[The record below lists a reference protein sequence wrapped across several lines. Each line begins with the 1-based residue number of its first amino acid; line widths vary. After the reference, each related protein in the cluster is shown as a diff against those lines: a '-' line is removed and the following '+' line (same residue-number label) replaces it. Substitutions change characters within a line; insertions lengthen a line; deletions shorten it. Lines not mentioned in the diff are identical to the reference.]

1 MNRVGVVPELLRWA
15 LERSGRKSD
24 YLHKRFPQLKAWE
37 RGSALPTFR
46 QLEDFARAT
55 YTPIGY
61 LLLREPPND
70 SLPIADLRTVGD
82 EPLRRPSPN
91 LLDTVYAMQRRQAWM
106 RDELII
112 EYESPP
118 LSFVGQF
125 AFTDEPLKVADNI
138 RETLGLEPGWASHNP
153 DWESAQRFLRDK
165 IERIGVLLVINGV
178 VGNNTHRKL
187 DAEEFRGFAL
197 VDEYAPLLF
206 INNADYKT
214 AQMFTMAHE
223 LAHIFLGA
231 SGVSHFEYFQPSAHD
246 TEQFC
251 NRTAAEFL
259 VPEKE
264 LLDYWDRV
272 PQTSNPY
279 SAIARRFKVS
289 SIVAARR
296 ALDLDLIG
304 RDEFF
309 VFYNKHNAKERSK
322 WQQTQ
327 GGGDFWNI
335 QRWRIGPRFAAAVI
349 RAVKEGRL
357 TYKEA
362 YSLTGLR
369 GDTFENLP
377 DRMDITLR

>member
-1 MNRVGVVPELLRWA
+1 MNRVGVEPGLLRWA
-15 LERSGRKSD
+15 RERSGRETD
-24 YLHKRFPQLKAWE
+24 YLRRRFPKLDAWE

-46 QLEDFARAT
+46 QLEDFAKAT
-55 YTPIGY
+55 YTPVGY
-61 LLLREPPND
+61 FFLQEPPDD
-70 SLPIADLRTVGD
+70 SLPVADLRTIGD

-112 EYESPP
+112 EYETPP

-125 AFTDEPLKVADNI
+125 TFTDNPLDVADAI
-138 RETLGLEPGWASHNP
+138 REALGLEPGWASRNP
-153 DWESAQRFLRDK
+153 NWESAQRFLRDK
-165 IERIGVLLVINGV
+165 IEEIGVMLVINGV

-197 VDEYAPLLF
+197 VDEYAPLIF

-214 AQMFTMAHE
+214 AQMFTIAHE
-223 LAHIFLGA
+223 LAHIFVGET
-231 SGVSHFEYFQPSAHD
+231 GVSSFENFQPSAHN

-259 VPEKE
+259 VPARE
-264 LLDYWDRV
+264 LLYYWNSV
-272 PQTSNPY
+272 PQTTSPY
-279 SAIARRFKVS
+279 AAIARQFKVS
-289 SIVAARR
+289 SVVAARR

-304 RDEFF
+304 LDEFF
-309 VFYNKHNAKERSK
+309 TFYNEHNAKERVAR
-322 WQQTQ
+322 QQAQ
-327 GGGDFWNI
+327 SGGDFWNT
-335 QRWRIGPRFAAAVI
+335 QRWRIGSRFAAAVI
-349 RAVKEGRL
+349 GAVKEGRL

-362 YSLTGLR
+362 YSLTDLR

-377 DRMDITLR
+377 DRMGIAV